1 MKKEEMRIVFMGT
14 PDFAVAS
21 LNALVD
27 TGFRVVAVV
36 TTPDKP
42 AGRGRKIQE
51 SAVKKAAQSHN
62 IPILQ
67 PVKFKDDSF
76 LEELRSYMAD
86 LQIVV
91 AFKMLPEVVWDMP
104 PLGTF
109 NLHASLLPQYRG
121 AAPINWALIN
131 GETQTGV
138 TTFMLDKKID
148 TGALLKQK
156 PVAIEP
162 DETAGTLHDKLM
174 HIGAKLVVET
184 ANEIAAG
191 DIHPKA
197 QNQHSN
203 EPLKSAP
210 KLFPLDCKIN
220 WEQNTQSVYNHIR
233 GLSPY
238 PAAWSNIVWPADHRQ
253 KKCKIYKT
261 APLPET
267 PPQDPGTLLSDGKSY
282 LHCCTSTGIL
292 ALTELQLEGKKRMAV
307 EEFLRGAPDLHLVKL
322 I

>member
-1 MKKEEMRIVFMGT
+1 MKKEEMRIIFMGT
-14 PDFAVAS
+14 PDFAVPS

-27 TGFRVVAVV
+27 AGFLVVAVI

-51 SAVKKAAQSHN
+51 AAVKKAAQAQN
-62 IPILQ
+62 IPVLQ
-67 PVKFKDDSF
+67 PAKFKDPEF
-76 LEELRSYMAD
+76 LKVLKSYRAD

-91 AFKMLPEVVWDMP
+91 AFKMLPEVIWDMP
-104 PLGTF
+104 ALGTF

-131 GETQTGV
+131 GESQTGV
-138 TTFMLDKKID
+138 TTFMLDKQID

-156 PVAIEP
+156 AVTIQP

-174 HIGAKLVVET
+174 FTGAKL
-184 ANEIAAG
+184 ANELAAG
-191 DIHPKA
+191 SIQPEA
-197 QNQHSN
+197 QGQHSE
-203 EPLKSAP
+203 EPLKAAP
-210 KLFPLDCKIN
+210 KLFPHDCKIN
-220 WEQNTQSVYNHIR
+220 WAQPTQAVYNHIR

-238 PAAWSNIVWPADHRQ
+238 PAAWSSIIWPAGKQQ
-253 KKCKIYKT
+253 KKCKIFKT
-261 APLPET
+261 VPLADT
-267 PPQDPGTLLSDGKSY
+267 LAKAPGTLLSDGKTF

-292 ALTELQLEGKKRMAV
+292 AITELQLEGKKRMDV
-307 EEFLRGAPDLHLVKL
+307 EEFLRGAPELHLAQF